1 MTTTAP
7 PATNARSADVGTH
20 RPHAL
25 GRRGED
31 LAVRYLQQTGLVVL
45 DRNWRCR
52 DGELDLILTDGARLV
67 VCEVKTRAGT
77 GFGLP
82 AEAVD
87 EAKAKRIRRLT
98 HTWLSQ
104 YRIPWCELR
113 FDIIAIVWPPGGQP
127 RIQHLKDA
135 F

>member
-1 MTTTAP
+1 MKTTVKT
-7 PATNARSADVGTH
+7 PAKTGN
-20 RPHAL
+20 PHHEL

-31 LAVRYLQQTGLVVL
+31 LAVAYLTGQGLVVL

-52 DGELDLILTDGARLV
+52 DGELDLILTDGSIVV

-77 GFGLP
+77 DFGHP

-87 EAKAKRIRRLT
+87 DRKARRVRRLT
-98 HTWLSQ
+98 NTWLAA
-104 YRIPWCELR
+104 YRVPWCELR
-113 FDIIAIVWPPGGQP
+113 FDIVAITWPAGQMP
-127 RIQHLKDA
+127 RIHHMKDA

>member
-7 PATNARSADVGTH
+7 ASPAGAPH

-31 LAVRYLQQTGLVVL
+31 LAVRYLQQAGLIVL

-67 VCEVKTRAGT
+67 VCEVKTRSGE

-82 AEAVD
+82 VEAVD
-87 EAKAKRIRRLT
+87 DTKARRIRKLT
-98 HTWLSQ
+98 HIWLSQ
-104 YRIPWCELR
+104 YRIPWCDLR
-113 FDIIAIVWPPGGQP
+113 FDILSIIWPPGALP

>member
-1 MTTTAP
+1 MKTEAKAP
-7 PATNARSADVGTH
+7 VKTRN
-20 RPHAL
+20 PHHEL

-31 LAVRYLQQTGLVVL
+31 LAVAYLTGQGLVLL

-52 DGELDLILTDGARLV
+52 DGELDLVLTDGSTVV

-87 EAKAKRIRRLT
+87 DRKARRVRRLAN
-98 HTWLSQ
+98 TWLSTF
-104 YRIPWCELR
+104 RVPWCELR
-113 FDIIAIVWPPGGQP
+113 FDIVAITWPPTEKP
-127 RIQHLKDA
+127 RIHHLRDA

>member
-1 MTTTAP
+1 MPAKAP
-7 PATNARSADVGTH
+7 T
-20 RPHAL
+20 RPHTL

-31 LAVRYLQQTGLVVL
+31 MAVKYLQQTGLVVL

-52 DGELDLILTDGARLV
+52 EGELDLVLTDGTRLV

-82 AEAVD
+82 ADAVD
-87 EAKAKRIRRLT
+87 ATKAKRIRRLT
-98 HTWLSQ
+98 NIWLAHF
-104 YRIPWCELR
+104 RVPWCELR
-113 FDIIAIVWPPGGQP
+113 FDIVSIIWPPGERP
-127 RIQHLKDA
+127 RIHHIKGA

>member
-7 PATNARSADVGTH
+7 PAGPAHG
-20 RPHAL
+20 PHAL

-31 LAVRYLQQTGLVVL
+31 LAVRYLQQTGLVLL

-52 DGELDLILTDGARLV
+52 DGELDLVLTDGARLV
-67 VCEVKTRAGT
+67 VCEVKTRTGA

-87 EAKAKRIRRLT
+87 EAKARRIRKLT
-98 HTWLSQ
+98 HIWLSH
-104 YRIPWCELR
+104 YRIPWCDLR
-113 FDIIAIVWPPGGQP
+113 FDILSIIWPPGGRP
-127 RIQHLKDA
+127 RVQHLKDA

>member
-1 MTTTAP
+1 MKTATKVP
-7 PATNARSADVGTH
+7 N
-20 RPHAL
+20 PHHEL

-31 LAVRYLQQTGLVVL
+31 LAIAYLNGQGLVVL

-52 DGELDLILTDGARLV
+52 EGELDLILTDGSIVV

-77 GFGLP
+77 GFGAP

-87 EAKAKRIRRLT
+87 GRKARRIRRLT
-98 HTWLSQ
+98 HLWLSTF
-104 YRIPWCELR
+104 RVPWCELR
-113 FDIIAIVWPPGGQP
+113 FDILAITWPPHTTP
-127 RIQHLKDA
+127 RINHIKDA